1 MTSSTPLSLPQLPAP
16 IAEILN
22 SFLQS
27 AKDAFGP
34 DLISVVLFGSA
45 AEGKI
50 RATSDLNLILVLVS
64 FNQAKADGLREPL
77 RIAQAA
83 MQLHPMFLLKEEISH
98 AARSFAPK
106 FADILR
112 RRVILFGDD
121 PFASLSIPRDTQVR
135 QLRQQLLN
143 LILRLRASY
152 VARSLREEQLN
163 LVIAGALG
171 PLRSYA
177 ADLLDLEG
185 RPSTSSSQA
194 LETVGAELA
203 MPDWA
208 RLLSRLSATQESR
221 LSSPGEAPLL
231 FSPLLDLACRMHSH
245 AEALSGEVRRESL

>member
-1 MTSSTPLSLPQLPAP
+1 MSSSTPLPLPQFHAP

-22 SFLQS
+22 LFLES
-27 AKDAFGP
+27 TKDAFGL

-45 AEGKI
+45 AEGKL
-50 RATSDLNLILVLVS
+50 RATSDLNLVLVLAS
-64 FNQAKADGLREPL
+64 FNQEKADRLREPL
-77 RIAQAA
+77 RVAQAA
-83 MQLHPMFLLKEEISH
+83 VQLHPMFLLRDEIPY

-121 PFASLSIPRDTQVR
+121 PFVSLSIPRDSQVR

-177 ADLLDLEG
+177 ADLLELEG
-185 RPSTSSSQA
+185 RPPASSSQA
-194 LETVGAELA
+194 FETLGAELA

-208 RLLSRLSATQESR
+208 HLLSRLSATQESR
-221 LSSPGEAPLL
+221 VSSAGEAPLL
-231 FSPLLDLACRMHSH
+231 FSRLLNLACRMHTR
-245 AEALSGEVRRESL
+245 AEALSDEVRHEPL

>member
-1 MTSSTPLSLPQLPAP
+1 MSSSTPLPPPQFQAP
-16 IAEILN
+16 IAVMLN

-34 DLISVVLFGSA
+34 DLLSAVLFGSA
-45 AEGKI
+45 AEGKL
-50 RATSDLNLILVLVS
+50 RATSDLNLILVLAS
-64 FNQAKADGLREPL
+64 FNQERADRLRESL
-77 RIAQAA
+77 RVTQAA
-83 MQLHPMFLLKEEISH
+83 IQLHPMFLLRNEISC

-121 PFASLSIPRDTQVR
+121 PFVLLSIPRDSQVR

-177 ADLLDLEG
+177 ADLLALEG
-185 RPSTSSSQA
+185 RAQVSSSQA
-194 LETVGAELA
+194 LATIGTDVG
-203 MPDWA
+203 MPDWTRTLA
-208 RLLSRLSATQESR
+208 RLSATQESR
-221 LSSPGEAPLL
+221 VSSPGDLPLL
-231 FSPLLDLACRMHSH
+231 FSHLLDLVCRIHTR
-245 AEALSGEVRRESL
+245 AEALSSEVRHESP

>member
-1 MTSSTPLSLPQLPAP
+1 MTSSTPLSPPQLHAPA
-16 IAEILN
+16 AEILN

-27 AKDAFGP
+27 AKGAFGL

-45 AEGKI
+45 AEGKL
-50 RATSDLNLILVLVS
+50 RATSDLNLILILAS
-64 FNQAKADGLREPL
+64 FDQAKADRLREPL
-77 RIAQAA
+77 RVAQAA
-83 MQLHPMFLLKEEISH
+83 MQLHPMFLLKDEISY

-112 RRVILFGDD
+112 RRAILFGDD

-143 LILRLRASY
+143 LMLRLRASY

-185 RPSTSSSQA
+185 RPSASSSQA

-203 MPDWA
+203 MPDWT
-208 RLLSRLSATQESR
+208 RLLARLSATQESR
-221 LSSPGEAPLL
+221 LSSLGEAPLL
-231 FSPLLDLACRMHSH
+231 FSPLLDLACRMHSR

>member
-27 AKDAFGP
+27 AKDAFGS

-45 AEGKI
+45 AEGKL
-50 RATSDLNLILVLVS
+50 RATSDLNLILVLAS

-83 MQLHPMFLLKEEISH
+83 TQLHPMFLLKEEISH

-112 RRVILFGDD
+112 RRVVLFGDD

-143 LILRLRASY
+143 LMLRLRASY
-152 VARSLREEQLN
+152 VARSLR
-163 LVIAGALG
+163 
-171 PLRSYA
+171 
-177 ADLLDLEG
+177 DMLDLEG
-185 RPSTSSSQA
+185 RPSASSSQA
-194 LETVGAELA
+194 LETLGAELA
-203 MPDWA
+203 MPDWR
-208 RLLSRLSATQESR
+208 RLLARLSATQESR
-221 LSSPGEAPLL
+221 LSSPGEAPRL
-231 FSPLLDLACRMHSH
+231 FSPLLDLACRMHTR
-245 AEALSGEVRRESL
+245 AEALSGEARRESL